1 MAISTYGVKLKVGTT
16 AETVEQLVCIKD
28 FPDIGGSP
36 EQIETT
42 TLCDAQ
48 QTFINGIKSMST
60 MEFTADYTTEDYDA
74 VDDLSGQKLYYEL
87 WFGEDGDGSDGIFQ
101 WQGEHTV
108 RVTGAGVN
116 SVVEMVISV
125 APSTEITK
133 KA

>member
-48 QTFINGIKSMST
+48 QTFINGIKSMSI
-60 MEFTADYTTEDYDA
+60 MEFTANYDSEDYDA
-74 VDDLSGQKLYYEL
+74 VDALSGQQLYYEL
-87 WFGEDGDGSDGIFQ
+87 EFGENGSDGVFQ

-108 RVTGAGVN
+108 RVTGAGAN
-116 SVVEMVISV
+116 SVIEMVISV

>member
-1 MAISTYGVKLKVGTT
+1 MAISTYGVKLKVGAT

-48 QTFINGIKSMST
+48 QTFINGIKSMSI
-60 MEFTADYTTEDYDA
+60 MEFTANYDSEDYDA
-74 VDDLSGQKLYYEL
+74 VDALSGQQLYYEL
-87 WFGEDGDGSDGIFQ
+87 EFGENGSDGVFQ

-108 RVTGAGVN
+108 RVTGAGAN
-116 SVVEMVISV
+116 SVIEMVISV

>member
-48 QTFINGIKSMST
+48 QTFINGIKSMSI
-60 MEFTADYTTEDYDA
+60 MEFTANYDSEDYDT
-74 VDDLSGQKLYYEL
+74 VDALSGQQLYYEL
-87 WFGEDGDGSDGIFQ
+87 EFGESGADGVFQ

-108 RVTGAGVN
+108 RVTGAGAN
-116 SVVEMVISV
+116 SVIEMVISV